1 MILIPSSAIMK
12 TINHSKQENRQKT
25 VLTFCIVNGIRP
37 RKPDLNAS
45 CHKESLSKLFDIG
58 ENQCTSKCWLLRYRL
73 KKKEIRLE
81 ISIFRQTE
89 RERSRIICY

>member
-1 MILIPSSAIMK
+1 MK

-25 VLTFCIVNGIRP
+25 TRLFIIVNGIR

-58 ENQCTSKCWLLRYRL
+58 ENQCTSKCWLLLRYRL
-73 KKKEIRLE
+73 KKRN
-81 ISIFRQTE
+81 
-89 RERSRIICY
+89 